1 MPVHVLN
8 WIGFLLYA
16 LVVVVVGIRSFR
28 RAAATGKS
36 DSPQEFWTA
45 GQRLSGWASGLSISA
60 SMMSI
65 SWSCVYGV
73 QLFYWYGLGAL
84 WLLAIPWLL
93 AMLGFF
99 LLAPRLRRLQAFSQP
114 EMVGRR
120 FGTRSR
126 QLLAVPLAF
135 VYLIWCGA
143 EIHAAAHITAPLLQ
157 ASPQLMMLLIA
168 LVVATYSALGGF
180 EADVITDQIQ
190 FALVAFFIAMIAAL
204 GGHAVLQQSTLPD
217 FFARLATPP
226 KTGAPAVSL
235 WSAGPALII
244 MTFIAYLPGWL
255 VTTDVWIRLQAAH
268 SVAEARRG
276 VALAALNSFVFVTLG
291 PLLIGLSA
299 LYLYPPQGDT
309 IPARLAGGAAIFAVM
324 MQDFAPPVLSVV
336 LVVGLA
342 AAAMSTIDTTGN
354 VMALSLSYDIF
365 EPALQS
371 RWPPARWH
379 KLPRFISVFAIAAAF
394 VYALFIESLWDI
406 FYLSSG
412 VLTTTIFPPMAALF
426 LSNIQPRQV
435 HAAIAAGFVGTLLFY
450 FLEAH
455 GPLRRWEPAWL
466 AHTELGYILWGLLA
480 ALLAFGLAR
489 CLPARTTAR
498 GMVPPV

>member
-8 WIGFLLYA
+8 WIGFSLYA
-16 LVVVVVGIRSFR
+16 VVVVVVGIRSLR
-28 RAAATGKS
+28 RAAATGKK
-36 DSPQEFWTA
+36 DSSQEFWTA

-120 FGTRSR
+120 FGVRSR
-126 QLLAVPLAF
+126 QLLALPLAF

-143 EIHAAAHITAPLLQ
+143 EIHAAAHLTAPLLQ
-157 ASPQLMMLLIA
+157 TSPQLMMFLIA

-204 GGHAVLQQSTLPD
+204 GAQAVLQQSSLPA
-217 FFARLATPP
+217 FLASLATPP
-226 KTGAPAVSL
+226 KTSAPAVSL
-235 WSAGPALII
+235 WSAGPALIL

-255 VTTDVWIRLQAAH
+255 VTTDVWIRLQAAR
-268 SVAEARRG
+268 SLAESRRG
-276 VALAALNSFVFVTLG
+276 VAIAALNSFIFVTLG
-291 PLLIGLSA
+291 PLLIGLTA
-299 LYLYPPQGDT
+299 LYLYPPHGSV
-309 IPARLAGGAAIFAVM
+309 IPARLAEGAAIFAVM

-354 VMALSLSYDIF
+354 VMALSLSYDML

-371 RWPPARWH
+371 RWPPALWQR
-379 KLPRFISVFAIAAAF
+379 LPRYISVVAIAAAF

-412 VLTTTIFPPMAALF
+412 VLTTTIFLPMAALF
-426 LSNIQPRQV
+426 LPNTKPRQV
-435 HAAIAAGFVGTLLFY
+435 HAAIIAGFAGTLLFY
-450 FLEAH
+450 FLETR
-455 GPLRRWEPAWL
+455 GPLRQFEPGWL
-466 AHTELGYILWGLLA
+466 AQTELGYILWGLLA
-480 ALLAFGLAR
+480 ALLAFGVAR
-489 CLPARTTAR
+489 LLPQRTPSR
-498 GMVPPV
+498 